1 MANWDESKHPRDDD
15 GKFGSGDIVTPASE
29 LQKKSTDELVKINPW
44 DDEKTRKMKMRLA
57 KMHQGNQAIKD
68 DITKRRAHIEEMKR
82 DIAKV
87 AATLPAACTAHEDG
101 GAGAARWFQ
110 TFPPY
115 GRYPVGGT
123 IKGARDGAVFVFDE
137 AAAKA
142 ILDDFRAKAKRPDWP
157 GLLVDREHFSNDPE
171 KTSDAMAW
179 ARDIRQ
185 DADGSIWTRWE
196 FTPEGEKLWNGKVL
210 VSRSPLFLSVPAKG
224 RREYRPV
231 ALESIGM
238 TNTPHFR
245 ELSTLAA
252 AREAA
257 EVTTHEGEI
266 QMEEILKALGLA
278 EDASPE
284 DAVAAVE
291 ALKQKASAAES
302 AAAEAEKERDDAVA
316 DRGRVPQGAG
326 RRVHRRQPRPHRRR
340 GEVPRD
346 LRQGPRARHGDARR
360 VQGAREGA
368 GPEGAGRRHR
378 QDARARGRGDAR
390 RGPPDEG
397 QRVHVRASGRSV
409 PRGVERLPRG
419 RPRTVQRLRKEK

>member
-1 MANWDESKHPRDDD
+1 MKTIARKTTRVMA
-15 GKFGSGDIVTPASE
+15 GT
-29 LQKKSTDELVKINPW
+29 LQ
-44 DDEKTRKMKMRLA
+44 
-57 KMHQGNQAIKD
+57 
-68 DITKRRAHIEEMKR
+68 
-82 DIAKV
+82 
-87 AATLPAACTAHEDG
+87 AACTAHEDG

-123 IKGARDGAVFVFDE
+123 IKGAREDAVFVFDE

-142 ILDDFRAKAKRPDWP
+142 IIEDFRAKAKRAGWP
-157 GLLVDREHFSNDPE
+157 GVLVDREHFSNDPE

-179 ARDIRQ
+179 AREIRQ

-196 FTPEGEKLWNGKVL
+196 FTPEGERLWTGKVL

-224 RREYRPV
+224 GREYRPF

-245 ELSTLAA
+245 DLSTLAA

-278 EDASPE
+278 EDASPA
-284 DAVAAVE
+284 DAVAAIE

-302 AAAEAEKERDDAVA
+302 AATDAKKERDDAVA
-316 DRGRVPQGAG
+316 QCRKVQADAFIAANRDRIADEAKCREVYVKDPELAEAMLAACKAPAA
-326 RRVHRRQPRPHRRR
+326 QPAQT
-340 GEVPRD
+340 V
-346 LRQGPRARHGDARR
+346 LAA
-360 VQGAREGA
+360 
-368 GPEGAGRRHR
+368 
-378 QDARARGRGDAR
+378 ARARTPGRGDADGTTAR
-390 RGPPDEG
+390 RDAAVLDY
-397 QRVHVRASGRSV
+397 RNTHKCSHADAWAACRAAH
-409 PRGVERLPRG
+409 PELF
-419 RPRTVQRLRKEK
+419 ED